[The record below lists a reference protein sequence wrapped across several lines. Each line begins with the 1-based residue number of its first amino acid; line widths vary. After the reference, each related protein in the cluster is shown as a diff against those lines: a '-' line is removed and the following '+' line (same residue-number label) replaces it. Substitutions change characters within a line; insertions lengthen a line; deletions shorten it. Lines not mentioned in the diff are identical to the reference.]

1 MNVKWFLEKKKI
13 YLYIYFYIN
22 IISEWFTN
30 ELKGIPITEYL
41 FKVSL
46 LR

>member
-1 MNVKWFLEKKKI
+1 MIFKTEKKFT
-13 YLYIYFYIN
+13 YIFISFYID

-30 ELKGIPITEYL
+30 ELKGIPIAKYL
-41 FKVSL
+41 LKCYL